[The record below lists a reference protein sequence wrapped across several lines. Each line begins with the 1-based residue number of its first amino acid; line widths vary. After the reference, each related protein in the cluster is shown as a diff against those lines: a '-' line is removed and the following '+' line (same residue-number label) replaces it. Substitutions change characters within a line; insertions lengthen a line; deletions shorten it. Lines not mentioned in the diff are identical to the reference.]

1 MYNLVSTITQL
12 PSMVGCQEFPNTPQG
27 MALIKLIQDFINEE
41 YHYSGETVRKA
52 FMLAAK
58 QELYLDGKRIDA
70 STFGQHLSVNVVG
83 KVLTAYKEHLRQ
95 GKARPQ
101 GYNAKQLPEAPVKK
115 ITPQEAHDMILK
127 FIKEDGKLPL
137 GAPYNIAFRYLV
149 DNGLVEDV
157 KEAKAGRTKQLFGA
171 MVEVSAKR
179 QAAENWYQK
188 NCLH

>member
-12 PSMVGCQEFPNTPQG
+12 PSMVGCQEFPNSPQG

-101 GYNAKQLPEAPVKK
+101 GYNSLQLPAHEVKK
-115 ITPQEAHDMILK
+115 ITPAEAWDLVLK
-127 FIKEDGKLPL
+127 FYKQDGKLPVA
-137 GAPYNIAFRYLV
+137 APYLQAYQYLLEKGQVRKVEKETKRFHVTDQTPERTEVERYL
-149 DNGLVEDV
+149 LS
-157 KEAKAGRTKQLFGA
+157 KFG
-171 MVEVSAKR
+171 K
-179 QAAENWYQK
+179 
-188 NCLH
+188 

>member
-83 KVLTAYKEHLRQ
+83 KVLTAYKEHIRK
-95 GKARPQ
+95 GNARPQ
-101 GYNAKQLPEAPVKK
+101 GYNPNQLPEAPVKR
-115 ITPQEAHDMILK
+115 ITPAEAHDLILK
-127 FIKEDGKLPL
+127 WTKQERKLPF
-137 GAPYNIAFRYLV
+137 GAPYHLAYLYLLE
-149 DNGLVEDV
+149 NKLV
-157 KEAKAGRTKQLFGA
+157 KEAAKIKHNRFKTQED
-171 MVEVSAKR
+171 VELKLA
-179 QAAENWYQK
+179 QDWYQK

>member
-41 YHYSGETVRKA
+41 YKYSGETVRKA

-58 QELYLDGKRIDA
+58 QELYLDGKRIDS

-83 KVLTAYKEHLRQ
+83 RVLTAYKEHLRQ

-101 GYNAKQLPEAPVKK
+101 GYNPKQLPEAPVKRL
-115 ITPQEAHDMILK
+115 TPQEAHDFILK
-127 FIKEDGKLPL
+127 CCKEDRKLPL
-137 GAPYNIAFRYLV
+137 AAPYNIAFRYLV

-157 KEAKAGRTKQLFGA
+157 KEAKVGRTKQLFGA